1 MSIYKKFYK
10 WTFHNIINLPSAVK
24 TGKSRSQLTFRQIA
38 GIRESAFSISQLFT
52 IADGEEIIR
61 QGFARWPDVIVGELK
76 LLKKRMVDL
85 MCSDWIF
92 ISILNVFISCNILS
106 LFVFIL

>member
-1 MSIYKKFYK
+1 M
-10 WTFHNIINLPSAVK
+10 K

>member
-1 MSIYKKFYK
+1 M
-10 WTFHNIINLPSAVK
+10 NLKQIQQEYIFNHPTAVG

-61 QGFARWPDVIVGELK
+61 QGFARWPDMIAGELE
-76 LLKKRMVDL
+76 LFKKRMVD
-85 MCSDWIF
+85 
-92 ISILNVFISCNILS
+92 
-106 LFVFIL
+106 

>member
-1 MSIYKKFYK
+1 M
-10 WTFHNIINLPSAVK
+10 NLKQIHQEYILNHPTAVK

-61 QGFARWPDVIVGELK
+61 QGFARWPDIIAGELE
-76 LLKKRMVDL
+76 LLKKRMVD
-85 MCSDWIF
+85 
-92 ISILNVFISCNILS
+92 
-106 LFVFIL
+106 